1 MIVRNNRQSELNAE
15 NISKQL
21 HCCSESKFRQGWEG
35 NLPEDQSKT
44 SQQQELDPQPTL
56 ILNLRCSKA
65 GEFGN
70 CGLTGVF
77 WYVFKRFVVLPEQV
91 LGLLERAKTV
101 ESRKVGIFCDVSQR
115 IGKRIALSQEM
126 MGVFGK
132 NQRTTPFSDV
142 KPASQAR
149 LAAGQHKKAITAE
162 WVWPIVRDSCQTSER
177 QHGDLVISHGKF
189 PTFTNS
195 KGRTDVEFAVYV
207 QPKISPPQFSGGYTL
222 AKCFLRI

>member
-1 MIVRNNRQSELNAE
+1 MIVRIHSRSEPNAK
-15 NISKQL
+15 NISNQI

-44 SQQQELDPQPTL
+44 SQQQELDPQLTL

-65 GEFGN
+65 GEFGD

-91 LGLLERAKTV
+91 LGLLERAETV
-101 ESRKVGIFCDVSQR
+101 ESRKVGLLCVVSQSIR
-115 IGKRIALSQEM
+115 KRIALSQEM

-132 NQRTTPFSDV
+132 NQRPTPFSDV
-142 KPASQAR
+142 EPACPAR

-162 WVWPIVRDSCQTSER
+162 WVRPLMRDSCQTGER

-195 KGRTDVEFAVYV
+195 KGRADVEFAVHV
-207 QPKISPPQFSGGYTL
+207 QPKIRRRSFSAVT
-222 AKCFLRI
+222 REQNVS

>member
-65 GEFGN
+65 GEFGY

-91 LGLLERAKTV
+91 LGLLERAETV
-101 ESRKVGIFCDVSQR
+101 ESRKVGLFCVVSQR
-115 IGKRIALSQEM
+115 IGKRFALSQEM

-132 NQRTTPFSDV
+132 NQSPTPFSDV
-142 KPASQAR
+142 EPAGPAR
-149 LAAGQHKKAITAE
+149 LAAGQHQKAITAE
-162 WVWPIVRDSCQTSER
+162 WVWPLVRDSCQTSER

-195 KGRTDVEFAVYV
+195 KGRTDVEFAVHV
-207 QPKISPPQFSGGYTL
+207 QPKIRRRSFSAVT
-222 AKCFLRI
+222 REQNIS